1 MKSGTIGIAAFRAL
15 VTTRKR
21 PKAWES
27 GQGIQRHYICC
38 DRGNCRLSDCY
49 WVLIPYRGP
58 CRACYTAPFSGGIE
72 PYNLVPA
79 AMAPAKSHGEQMET
93 ENRAGI
99 SMFLR
104 TGAKQVHPESPSTS
118 GRCLPSTKG
127 PRHQGPTLYTSL
139 SLAAP
144 HCKHHLPSVAPRAGK
159 CVKSTSATLVD
170 MWMDIRSSL
179 DPVPKRN
186 ERSE

>member
-79 AMAPAKSHGEQMET
+79 AMAPAKSHGERMET

-99 SMFLR
+99 PMFLR

-118 GRCLPSTKG
+118 GRCLL
-127 PRHQGPTLYTSL
+127 HQGPQT
-139 SLAAP
+139 
-144 HCKHHLPSVAPRAGK
+144 PRANTPQK
-159 CVKSTSATLVD
+159 PQSSSTLPLHTALTISPQLLPELENA
-170 MWMDIRSSL
+170 SSL
-179 DPVPKRN
+179 LRLLWLICGWIYGRV
-186 ERSE
+186 